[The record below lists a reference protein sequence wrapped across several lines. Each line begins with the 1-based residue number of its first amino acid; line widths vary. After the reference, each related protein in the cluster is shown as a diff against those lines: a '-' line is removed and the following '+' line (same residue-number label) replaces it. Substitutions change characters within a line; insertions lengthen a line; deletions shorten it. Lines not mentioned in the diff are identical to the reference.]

1 MRLIK
6 TLGLCLLLVSFSA
19 CGSGQPRATSIDKA
33 HAQDITPDQDITVD
47 FASMPKNL
55 KMEFSSTG
63 QGGGWVAIYRG
74 KDRGHYVSDVYRLD
88 GSKWYT
94 NFYNTEGHRVRREYA
109 DGNVST
115 NTPHHCGRVPG
126 KCAYRYA
133 NTTGGSGTTT
143 AKLTKRGSK
152 YT

>member
-33 HAQDITPDQDITVD
+33 HAQDIIPDQDITVD

-55 KMEFSSTG
+55 KLEYSSTGTG
-63 QGGGWVAIYRG
+63 QGGGWVQYYRG
-74 KDRGHYVSDVYRLD
+74 KDRGHYVMDYYRLD

-94 NFYNTEGHRVRREYA
+94 A
-109 DGNVST
+109 
-115 NTPHHCGRVPG
+115 
-126 KCAYRYA
+126 
-133 NTTGGSGTTT
+133 
-143 AKLTKRGSK
+143 L
-152 YT
+152 